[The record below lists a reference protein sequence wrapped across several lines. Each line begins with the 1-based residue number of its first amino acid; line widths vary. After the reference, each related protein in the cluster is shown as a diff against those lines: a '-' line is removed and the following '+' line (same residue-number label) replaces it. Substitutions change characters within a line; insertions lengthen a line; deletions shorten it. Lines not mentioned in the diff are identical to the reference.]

1 MASQTLQEARRLC
14 DQGKYTEAARVLE
27 AALDTD
33 GNNIDL
39 IVELGETLF
48 TLGYY
53 KRAAQVLGD
62 GLDHS
67 DELNNSTVAAGI
79 MIYYVSRVYSTC
91 KFKDSLLRAEKIHKT
106 FRNPN
111 EAETV
116 NDATVCYMFFRLS
129 LCLV

>member
-67 DELNNSTVAAGI
+67 DELNNSTVAAGNDI
-79 MIYYVSRVYSTC
+79 LRFTG
-91 KFKDSLLRAEKIHKT
+91 LLHLQIQ
-106 FRNPN
+106 
-111 EAETV
+111 
-116 NDATVCYMFFRLS
+116 RLTS
-129 LCLV
+129 PCGENS